1 MGLVRG
7 FHPSKLQPGEL
18 RSCSNEKMLH
28 PIAELWIPTSPYV
41 RPSPRLRTCAARAVC
56 PMSAA
61 LSKDMRWRVVKKSY
75 MDEKS
80 VAEIVS
86 DLDVGSAFV
95 KRVLKRFRETGDVA
109 TYQGQRLAD
118 VPCGR

>member
-1 MGLVRG
+1 M
-7 FHPSKLQPGEL
+7 P
-18 RSCSNEKMLH
+18 
-28 PIAELWIPTSPYV
+28 
-41 RPSPRLRTCAARAVC
+41 
-56 PMSAA
+56 AA

-109 TYQGQRLAD
+109 T
-118 VPCGR
+118 

>member
-1 MGLVRG
+1 M
-7 FHPSKLQPGEL
+7 P
-18 RSCSNEKMLH
+18 
-28 PIAELWIPTSPYV
+28 
-41 RPSPRLRTCAARAVC
+41 
-56 PMSAA
+56 AA